1 MRTMDIGRPEWGV
14 ECTLQQRADGGKG
27 IADDL
32 MRTLTRIDSQRELVH
47 KQMREAQEY
56 LMGVTA
62 ANMLAMG
69 KQILQ
74 RVYTR
79 SG

>member
-1 MRTMDIGRPEWGV
+1 
-14 ECTLQQRADGGKG
+14 
-27 IADDL
+27 
-32 MRTLTRIDSQRELVH
+32 MRTLARIDSQRELVH

-62 ANMLAMG
+62 VNMLVMG

-74 RVYTR
+74 RVAR
-79 SG
+79 ERERARERG